1 MKLSQRWVDRLPRSA
16 DWLLLGLWVVIGS
29 ILRFTKLSAKPP
41 WTDEFATMVF
51 SLGNDF
57 TSVPLNQVISID
69 ALLQPLK
76 FNPNANIGDV
86 ISLLLQ
92 EDNHPPLYFVLVHLW
107 VKLFPPLG
115 EYVDVWVMRSLS
127 ALLGILSIPAIYFLG
142 KIAFR
147 SQRVGQI
154 SAALMAVSPY
164 GIFLAQEARHYTL
177 AILFVIISLL
187 CFIYSIN
194 IFFAKKILPLWLVIT
209 WIFIN
214 GIGLSVHYFFGITL
228 LSEGITVIF
237 LIYRHYQQKKN
248 SLSFMSR
255 NLIRIILVFIG
266 AISTGLT
273 WIAVIIPKGYGNGM
287 ITWVHPISHIL
298 YMISPPFQLL
308 AVWVPMISLLP
319 VESSS
324 LAIVILSSLILLLFF
339 IWFIPYITKGIQ
351 EGLKYSDCYL
361 STKGLIGFIFSA
373 IAIFLGITYIVG
385 LDITRG
391 ARYSF
396 VYFPAV
402 IVLVAVS
409 LAIFWN
415 ESNFDNS
422 IVQEKYRI
430 LFDPT
435 YLLTVI
441 YSKLN
446 SNGKFAVYAVWFMGF
461 VGAITVLVNL
471 GYQKYYLPDRLI
483 SVIKDTASSPV
494 LIATT
499 HRNLVQTGETMGI
512 ALELQRR
519 SELQDTLFLLVH
531 QEQSKSSEAT
541 EKLKQVVSKIS
552 YPIEVW
558 TVNFQAPIDLKQCV
572 VDQKKFP
579 QVNGYGYQRYTCQ

>member
-1 MKLSQRWVDRLPRSA
+1 
-16 DWLLLGLWVVIGS
+16 
-29 ILRFTKLSAKPP
+29 
-41 WTDEFATMVF
+41 
-51 SLGNDF
+51 
-57 TSVPLNQVISID
+57 
-69 ALLQPLK
+69 
-76 FNPNANIGDV
+76 
-86 ISLLLQ
+86 
-92 EDNHPPLYFVLVHLW
+92 
-107 VKLFPPLG
+107 
-115 EYVDVWVMRSLS
+115 
-127 ALLGILSIPAIYFLG
+127 
-142 KIAFR
+142 
-147 SQRVGQI
+147 
-154 SAALMAVSPY
+154 
-164 GIFLAQEARHYTL
+164 
-177 AILFVIISLL
+177 
-187 CFIYSIN
+187 
-194 IFFAKKILPLWLVIT
+194 
-209 WIFIN
+209 
-214 GIGLSVHYFFGITL
+214 
-228 LSEGITVIF
+228 
-237 LIYRHYQQKKN
+237 
-248 SLSFMSR
+248 MSR

-266 AISTGLT
+266 AISAGLT

-339 IWFIPYITKGIQ
+339 IWFIPYIKKGIQ

-361 STKGLIGFIFSA
+361 STKGLIGFILSA

-422 IVQEKYRI
+422 IVKEKYRI

-435 YLLTVI
+435 YLLTII

-446 SNGKFAVYAVWFMGF
+446 SNGKFAVYAVWFMGL

-541 EKLKQVVSKIS
+541 ENLTQVVSKIS